1 MHNILQCSSFMSP
14 FICVFRMPVEY
25 LVLLHHH
32 AAYYNQPP
40 PVVRLSASG
49 QWTCSYLG
57 NWETTVPSNH
67 PQGRNEAARLMWV
80 VARIRQPLP
89 RP

>member
-1 MHNILQCSSFMSP
+1 MFILS
-14 FICVFRMPVEY
+14 FRMPIEY

-32 AAYYNQPP
+32 AAYYRQPP
-40 PVVRLSASG
+40 PVVEQNAAG
-49 QWTCSYLG
+49 QWSCSYMG
-57 NWETTVPSNH
+57 DWVTIVPSSH
-67 PQGRNEAARLMWV
+67 PHGRNEAARLMWV